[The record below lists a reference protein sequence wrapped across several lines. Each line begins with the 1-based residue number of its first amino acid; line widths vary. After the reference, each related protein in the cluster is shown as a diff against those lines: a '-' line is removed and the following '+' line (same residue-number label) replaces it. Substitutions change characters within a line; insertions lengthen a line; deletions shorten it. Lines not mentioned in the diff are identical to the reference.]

1 LITEAS
7 AEKNMTLVDWIIL
20 GGLVVATL
28 GGLAQGFF
36 RAACGLAG
44 LVFGYM
50 AAVWNYHYIAR
61 VFIPLVQVEAV
72 ANAIGFLLIIL
83 LVMLAGALL
92 GGFLEKMFRFAGL
105 GCIDS
110 LLGAVLG
117 FLQGVVV
124 VMVFV
129 VLTLAFFPGATL
141 LTNARIPPMFFE
153 ACHVSMDMSP
163 QQLSNQMEDGLKRL
177 KQESPGWI
185 RNPGHESK

>member
-1 LITEAS
+1 
-7 AEKNMTLVDWIIL
+7 MQLVDWIIL
-20 GGLVVATL
+20 AGLAVATL

-44 LVFGYM
+44 LIFGYM
-50 AAVWNYHYIAR
+50 AAIWNYHYVAR
-61 VFIPLVQVEAV
+61 LFLPVVQLEPL

-83 LVMLAGALL
+83 LVMLAGAIL
-92 GGFLEKMFRFAGL
+92 GGFLEKMFHFAGL
-105 GCIDS
+105 GCIDA

-129 VLTLAFFPGATL
+129 VLTIAFFPGMVWLA
-141 LTNARIPPMFFE
+141 NARIPPMFFE
-153 ACHVSMDMSP
+153 ACHMSMDMSP
-163 QQLSNQMEDGLKRL
+163 RELSDQMENGLKRL

-185 RNPGHESK
+185 RPSHEGK

>member
-1 LITEAS
+1 
-7 AEKNMTLVDWIIL
+7 MTLVDWVII
-20 GGLVVATL
+20 GGLVLATF

-50 AAVWNYHYIAR
+50 AAVWNYHYVAR
-61 VFIPLVQVEAV
+61 VFLPLVRVEAL
-72 ANAIGFLLIIL
+72 ANAIGFLIIIL
-83 LVMLAGALL
+83 LVMLAGAVL

-110 LLGAVLG
+110 LLGAALG

-129 VLTLAFFPGATL
+129 VLTLAFFPGTAL
-141 LTNARIPPMFFE
+141 LTDARIPPMFFA

-163 QQLSNQMEDGLKRL
+163 RELSDQMETGLKRL
-177 KQESPGWI
+177 KDESPGWI
-185 RNPGHESK
+185 RRPGQNK

>member
-1 LITEAS
+1 MA
-7 AEKNMTLVDWIIL
+7 LVDWIIL
-20 GGLVVATL
+20 GGLILATL

-50 AAVWNYHYIAR
+50 AAIWNYHYVAK
-61 VFIPLVQVEAV
+61 VFLPLVRVETV
-72 ANAIGFLLIIL
+72 ANAIGFLVIIV

-92 GGFLEKMFRFAGL
+92 GGMFEKMFRFAGL

-129 VLTLAFFPGATL
+129 VLTLAFFPGATI
-141 LTNARIPPMFFE
+141 LTDARIPPMFFE
-153 ACHVSMDMSP
+153 ACHLSMDMSP
-163 QQLSNQMEDGLKRL
+163 RQLSDQMEDGLKRL
-177 KQESPGWI
+177 KQETPEWI
-185 RNPGHESK
+185 RQGHDRK

>member
-1 LITEAS
+1 
-7 AEKNMTLVDWIIL
+7 MTLVDWIIL
-20 GGLVVATL
+20 AGLVVATL

-44 LVFGYM
+44 LIFGYM
-50 AAVWNYHYIAR
+50 AAVWNYHYVAR
-61 VFIPLVQVEAV
+61 VFLPLVRLEAL
-72 ANAIGFLLIIL
+72 ANAIGFLIIIL
-83 LVMLAGALL
+83 LVMLAGALV
-92 GGFLEKMFRFAGL
+92 GGFLEKLFRFAGL
-105 GCIDS
+105 GCLDS

-141 LTNARIPPMFFE
+141 LTDARIPPIFFE

-163 QQLSNQMEDGLKRL
+163 HQLSDKLEEGMKRL

-185 RNPGHESK
+185 HSSHESK